1 MATVVALHAIAA
13 DIPVL
18 TGATIGRLRDA
29 GHRVVVITLTGE
41 APAGLAESLGA
52 ARTETL
58 GGAYEPAA
66 PAQLPPDALD
76 AVRELL
82 ESERDIAL
90 IIGHDPTV
98 MELDPTHIAVGA
110 LAAALAEQLQVP
122 LVNATLP
129 REIIEKGERLA
140 KSLDTTIPLT
150 GDQLAQFPT
159 KSSVDFK
166 ISPLV
171 HVGAKWSAVTELA
184 SSEDAVSRGIAA
196 VMRLPRMMVSAL
208 LKLEYFN
215 LGEHTSLEQVPEFF
229 TELAS

>member
-13 DIPVL
+13 DIPL
-18 TGATIGRLRDA
+18 FTGATIGRLRDA

-41 APAGLAESLGA
+41 APAELAESLGA

-76 AVRELL
+76 EVRELL

-171 HVGAKWSAVTELA
+171 HVGAKWSAVSELA
-184 SSEDAVSRGIAA
+184 IGEDAVSRGIAA

>member
-41 APAGLAESLGA
+41 APAELAESLGA

-76 AVRELL
+76 EVRELL

-159 KSSVDFK
+159 KLSVDFK

-184 SSEDAVSRGIAA
+184 SGEDAVSRGIAA